1 MEAHTKP
8 RASTPISHQQT
19 SEKVSAPP
27 NVSRIPPPGHWFKL
41 TSTCFAR
48 QDFAYVYNTVR
59 NSGTCRETLLHMS
72 HTAEKTETCIDD
84 NDESSE
90 TDGNDEM
97 CISSPEKDT
106 SFVDVNAAL
115 ANLEETRAKTGKF
128 SPHNRK
134 TKGKQCDELIDVEEV
149 TNKQWVSTDR
159 TQLVTITESKEDF
172 IENLSTQVFKY

>member
-1 MEAHTKP
+1 MPLKHSCLIRKSEAATFTS
-8 RASTPISHQQT
+8 RIQDLHQQT
-19 SEKVSAPP
+19 SEKVSASP

-72 HTAEKTETCIDD
+72 HTDEKTETCTDD
-84 NDESSE
+84 NDESCE

-115 ANLEETRAKTGKF
+115 AKLEETRAKKVNLHLIIGK
-128 SPHNRK
+128 PRGNN
-134 TKGKQCDELIDVEEV
+134 VM
-149 TNKQWVSTDR
+149 N
-159 TQLVTITESKEDF
+159 
-172 IENLSTQVFKY
+172 